1 MLDCNMSKLKSIVV
15 VYLVNNYDEGEM
27 NFILLFIQISVL
39 CQLST
44 EKDIEKVEKKVI
56 CSIYVCYMYQ
66 GWYEVW

>member
-39 CQLST
+39 CQYR
-44 EKDIEKVEKKVI
+44 KR
-56 CSIYVCYMYQ
+56 Y
-66 GWYEVW
+66 